1 MKIKDIS
8 IIVVED
14 DESMVSFLERA
25 FAGAKSFAYFC
36 TAADFLAS
44 AELASCDLVF
54 MDINIPAGQNGIELT
69 RHVKRVAPQCDVV
82 VMTGDATLDNALAA
96 MKAGAYDFLR
106 KPFSFDYLESTVDRC
121 VEKREISSELRMLKA
136 AQEELSAAYSQLK
149 SSERVKEAFL
159 SVVGHELRTPL
170 AKILAGA
177 ELLRFND
184 LEHRDEVL
192 DGVLAGA
199 RDLHE
204 TIESI
209 ILYADSRKELAPRN
223 CSEVDLAAEARA
235 VLEELGKKA
244 AEAGIS
250 LSLRSAG
257 EGTVVAGE
265 PAWLRNAIKRL
276 ALNAITFNKR
286 GGSAEILVEGEPDT
300 VSVTVSDS
308 GIGIPGELISG
319 LGTPFYQ
326 VADYMTRTV
335 GGLGLGLAIVKQV
348 VEAHNGRMSAKNLP
362 GGGTAFTVTFS
373 KMCAASRPAPVQG

>member
-1 MKIKDIS
+1 MNIRDIS

-14 DESMVSFLERA
+14 DLGMVGFLERS

-36 TAADFLAS
+36 SSADFLAS
-44 AELASCDLVF
+44 AELALCDIVF
-54 MDINIPAGQNGIELT
+54 MDINIPGGQNGIELT
-69 RHVKRVAPQCDVV
+69 GHIKRVAPQCDVV

-106 KPFSFDYLESTVDRC
+106 KPFSFDYLASTVDRC
-121 VEKREISSELRMLKA
+121 VEKRGISSELKMLKA

-149 SSERVKEAFL
+149 SSERVKEAFM

-170 AKILAGA
+170 VKILTGA
-177 ELLRFND
+177 ELLHFND
-184 LEHRDEVL
+184 LEHRSEIL

-204 TIESI
+204 RIESM
-209 ILYADSRKELAPRN
+209 ILYADSRKELAPQS
-223 CSEVDLAAEARA
+223 CFDVDLAEAARA
-235 VLEELGKKA
+235 VLDELNGKA

-250 LSLRSAG
+250 LSLRSG
-257 EGTVVAGE
+257 GKGTVVSGE

-276 ALNAITFNKR
+276 VLNAIVFNKR
-286 GGSAEILVEGEPDT
+286 GGSAEILVEGGSCS

-308 GIGIPGELISG
+308 GIGIPKELISG

-348 VEAHNGRMSAKNLP
+348 VEAHNGQMSAKNLP
-362 GGGTAFTVTFS
+362 GGGTAFTVTFK
-373 KMCAASRPAPVQG
+373 KMCVSSGAVKPG